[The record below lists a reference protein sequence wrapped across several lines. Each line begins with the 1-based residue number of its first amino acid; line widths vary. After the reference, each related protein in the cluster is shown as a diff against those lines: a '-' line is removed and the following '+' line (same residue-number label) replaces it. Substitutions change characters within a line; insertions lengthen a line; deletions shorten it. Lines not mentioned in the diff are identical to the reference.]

1 MQETYLPGS
10 FLIIKTVNV
19 LLFLFGI
26 TLPSLIKKKK
36 KDKTHTCMQMNQ
48 RGHIQQMWH
57 LVIDK

>member
-1 MQETYLPGS
+1 MPGS

-36 KDKTHTCMQMNQ
+36 RQNPYMYANESERAYTADVAFGN
-48 RGHIQQMWH
+48 R
-57 LVIDK
+57 

>member
-36 KDKTHTCMQMNQ
+36 RQNPYMYANESERAYTADVAFGN
-48 RGHIQQMWH
+48 R
-57 LVIDK
+57 